1 MMKKF
6 LFSHVIFFYS
16 CNSILKT
23 AYDDTTA
30 RYNAY
35 FLAKEEIKSIETD
48 YQKNEKKNYDSL
60 IDLTYKID
68 TNSISNINER
78 TENSIKKLS
87 ILIQRTN
94 NIEICLSKLCI
105 NW

>member
-1 MMKKF
+1 MMKNLYLVT
-6 LFSHVIFFYS
+6 LFFFYS

-48 YQKNEKKNYDSL
+48 YQKNEKENYDSL

-68 TNSISNINER
+68 TNSISNIN
-78 TENSIKKLS
+78 TK
-87 ILIQRTN
+87 TN
-94 NIEICLSKLCI
+94 QLEICLSKLCI